1 MFVPVT
7 TPAQRAVPDVPL
19 TPIEISADQAVSSA
33 AALSGLGAVPK
44 PVRFKVRH
52 VHLNVLEGHAST
64 IAGSLLAG
72 RPAVGL
78 PGRLVRVQA
87 RRRHRWHTIARAH
100 TRWRGR
106 FRVRYVPRLLGRE
119 HLRLRFA
126 GDATD
131 LGARRPLGRL
141 DVYRLAEAS
150 WYGGGGSLACGGELT
165 SSTMGVANKTLP
177 CGTPVTLRYQGRT
190 VRVRV
195 IDRGPYVAG
204 REYDLTEATKYA
216 LGFGGTGQVWATR

>member
-19 TPIEISADQAVSSA
+19 RPIEIPADQAVSSA
-33 AALSGLGAVPK
+33 AALSGLGAAPAHA
-44 PVRFKVRH
+44 RFKVGR
-52 VHLNVLEGHAST
+52 VHLNVLSNHAST
-64 IAGSLLAG
+64 IAGSLLTG

-78 PGRLVRVQA
+78 PNRLVLVQA
-87 RRRHRWHTIARAH
+87 RRRHRWRTIAKTH
-100 TRWRGR
+100 THRRGR
-106 FRVRYVPRLLGRE
+106 FRVRYVPRLLGGER
-119 HLRLRFA
+119 LRLRFS

-131 LGARRPLGRL
+131 LSARRPLGRL

-165 SSTMGVANKTLP
+165 SATMGVANKTLP
-177 CGTPVTLRYQGRT
+177 CGTPVTLRYQGRI